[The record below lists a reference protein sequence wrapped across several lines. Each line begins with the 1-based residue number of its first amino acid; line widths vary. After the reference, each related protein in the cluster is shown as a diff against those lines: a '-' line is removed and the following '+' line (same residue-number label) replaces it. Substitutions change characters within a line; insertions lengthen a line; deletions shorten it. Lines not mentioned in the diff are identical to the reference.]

1 MLNRLNA
8 ISLSLAMALALLLN
22 ACLPF
27 TTIVNSLG
35 EPPIPVMEQDSAIP
49 GYQQVS
55 VDHVEVEIGVGS
67 PIPIYVVVS
76 GNLPDTCSQVEY
88 TEVKQ
93 NGSDFRITLSAI
105 PSNDETC
112 IQDTLPFR
120 MSIPLNVSD
129 LPADNYSVTVNGSRA
144 DFSLDTGSVTSSLPL
159 TGASVTKHDIQVDD
173 VSIEVGVGSPIP
185 VKAVVSGN
193 LPNVCAQLGE
203 VRLHR
208 AENIFFVQ
216 LLAYLPEKMDCTYNS
231 VPPFRLEI
239 PLNVVNLPKGTYE
252 VNVNGAPT
260 SFDPYEKNES
270 ANLSGCTNPVEVPI
284 SNGKVVFDDISFTLD
299 PALSDAVTAQSCP
312 AVSLS
317 EDLAHGEAHPLYTVF
332 LFPNFARGNTDFQ
345 PEVRVYDV
353 THNMQE
359 YPFPFNRL
367 LDLRNALDQRAKP
380 IVWYAAPLHTRET
393 YLDFNSG
400 AGVRGLIQYMQDFFF
415 FTNNGLTYEFNGL
428 TQDGHYFVTVRYPVS
443 VPFLMELEGS
453 LLPPDNSNPK
463 AIPIP
468 EWPDIFEQ
476 QLKIIEDYN
485 AEALR
490 RFEQMSDDQSTPDI
504 ALLDALVESIQVNK
518 P

>member
-8 ISLSLAMALALLLN
+8 KSLFLILTVALLLN

-27 TTIVNSLG
+27 TTNLSSSG
-35 EPPIPVMEQDSAIP
+35 EPPAPLVGQDSAA

-67 PIPIYVVVS
+67 PIPVYVVIS

-88 TEVKQ
+88 TEIKQ
-93 NGSDFRITLSAI
+93 DGSDFRITLSAI
-105 PSNDETC
+105 PSNDEAC
-112 IQDTLPFR
+112 IQDTLPFK
-120 MSIPLNVSD
+120 MSIPLNVID
-129 LPADNYSVTVNGSRA
+129 LPAGDYSVTVNGSRA
-144 DFSLDTGSVTSSLPL
+144 DFSLDTGNVTSSLPL

-185 VKAVVSGN
+185 VKAVVSGS

-208 AENIFFVQ
+208 AENTFFVQ
-216 LLAYLPEKMDCTYNS
+216 LLAYLPGQNDCAYNS

-252 VNVNGAPT
+252 VNVNGAT
-260 SFDPYEKNES
+260 ASFDPYEKNES
-270 ANLSGCTNPVEVPI
+270 ANSSDCTNPVEVPI
-284 SNGKVVFDDISFTLD
+284 ANGKVRFDDISFTLN
-299 PALSDAVTAQSCP
+299 PALADAVTAQSCP
-312 AVSLS
+312 AVFLS
-317 EDLAHGEAHPLYTVF
+317 ENQAPREAHPPYTVF
-332 LFPNFARGNTDFQ
+332 LFPNHARGNTDFP

-353 THNMQE
+353 TRNMKE

-367 LDLRNALDQRAKP
+367 LDLRNALDQRAEP
-380 IVWYAAPLHTRET
+380 IAWYAAPLHARET
-393 YLDFNSG
+393 YLDFGNG
-400 AGVRGLIQYMQDFFF
+400 VGVRGLIQYMQDFFF

-428 TQDGHYFVTVRYPVS
+428 TQDGHYFVTVRYPIS

-453 LLPPDNSNPK
+453 SLPPVNLNPQ
-463 AIPIP
+463 AISIP
-468 EWPDIFEQ
+468 EWPDTYEQ
-476 QLKIIEDYN
+476 QLKIIEGYN

-490 RFEQMSDDQSTPDI
+490 RMEQMAEDQSTPDI
-504 ALLDALVESIQVNK
+504 TLLDALVESIQVNK